1 MQLFIFV
8 STFHLFPLKH
18 LHLIRDRFF
27 QVYVLR
33 KDDFDETKESGELI
47 SQKGGELDYKNLV
60 SKLE

>member
-1 MQLFIFV
+1 MGDLQIEYMDD
-8 STFHLFPLKH
+8 FPNY
-18 LHLIRDRFF
+18 
-27 QVYVLR
+27 QPNNLR